1 VRPGQR
7 AARLLLGATA
17 LLALS
22 TGCGHASIPA
32 ASNQSASNQSASTS
46 TASPPAARTAGT
58 PAAGT
63 TVTGTPV
70 AAGGSSAF
78 CALAREKGA
87 ADLLNLR
94 DGSAPGGGLD
104 KVLANLDV
112 LTAAAPAEIKGDY
125 TRLDQLEHA
134 LLGRRRDPQQLARVD
149 GPDTVASLQR
159 IQRYLASHCG
169 IGQ

>member
-1 VRPGQR
+1 VRPGRR
-7 AARLLLGATA
+7 AARLLLGTAA

-22 TGCGHASIPA
+22 TGCGHASTPA
-32 ASNQSASNQSASTS
+32 ASTSAAGT
-46 TASPPAARTAGT
+46 TGAGTTGAGTTAASP

-63 TVTGTPV
+63 TVTGTPA
-70 AAGGSSAF
+70 AAGGDSDAF

-149 GPDTVASLQR
+149 SPDTVASLQR
-159 IQRYLASHCG
+159 IQRYLAGHCG

>member
-7 AARLLLGATA
+7 AARLLLGAAA

-22 TGCGHASIPA
+22 TGCGHAST
-32 ASNQSASNQSASTS
+32 SA
-46 TASPPAARTAGT
+46 AGT
-58 PAAGT
+58 PGTSTPGARTTAAGT
-63 TVTGTPV
+63 TAASSPVSSTPV
-70 AAGGSSAF
+70 AVGDDSSAF

-87 ADLLNLR
+87 ADLLTLR

-112 LTAAAPAEIKGDY
+112 LTAAAPAEIKADY
-125 TRLDQLEHA
+125 TRLDELEHA

-149 GPDTVASLQR
+149 NPDTIASLQR

-169 IGQ
+169 IR

>member
-7 AARLLLGATA
+7 AARLLLGATV

-32 ASNQSASNQSASTS
+32 VSNQSARTS
-46 TASPPAARTAGT
+46 TASPPAAGTAGTAGT
-58 PAAGT
+58 PAA
-63 TVTGTPV
+63 
-70 AAGGSSAF
+70 ADGGSSAF

-149 GPDTVASLQR
+149 SPDTVASLQR

>member
-7 AARLLLGATA
+7 AARLLLGAAA

-32 ASNQSASNQSASTS
+32 VSNQSASTS
-46 TASPPAARTAGT
+46 TASPPAAGTAGT
-58 PAAGT
+58 PA
-63 TVTGTPV
+63 VGTP
-70 AAGGSSAF
+70 AAADGGSSAF

-149 GPDTVASLQR
+149 SPDTVASLRR

-169 IGQ
+169 IGE

>member
-7 AARLLLGATA
+7 AARLLLGAAA

-22 TGCGHASIPA
+22 TGCGHAST
-32 ASNQSASNQSASTS
+32 SA
-46 TASPPAARTAGT
+46 AGT
-58 PAAGT
+58 PGTSTPGTSTPGARTTAAGT
-63 TVTGTPV
+63 TAASSPVSSTPV
-70 AAGGSSAF
+70 AVGDDSSAF

-112 LTAAAPAEIKGDY
+112 LTAAAPAEIKADY
-125 TRLDQLEHA
+125 TRLDELEHA
-134 LLGRRRDPQQLARVD
+134 LLGRRRDPQELARVD
-149 GPDTVASLQR
+149 SPDTIASLQR

-169 IGQ
+169 IR

>member
-7 AARLLLGATA
+7 ATRLLLGTAA

-22 TGCGHASIPA
+22 TGCGHVSTPA
-32 ASNQSASNQSASTS
+32 ASTS
-46 TASPPAARTAGT
+46 GAGTTAASP

-70 AAGGSSAF
+70 AAGGDSDAF

-94 DGSAPGGGLD
+94 DSSAQGGGLD
-104 KVLANLDV
+104 KVLANLDE
-112 LTAAAPAEIKGDY
+112 LTAAAPALIKGDY
-125 TRLDQLEHA
+125 VRLDQLEHA
-134 LLGRRRDPQQLARVD
+134 LLGGQPDPQQLARVES
-149 GPDTVASLQR
+149 PDTVASLQR
-159 IQRYLASHCG
+159 IQRYLADHCG
-169 IGQ
+169 IGE